1 MQQTI
6 NKIKTSQKTP
16 LTRSRSFS
24 PSMRGMSEG
33 QGEFQTTKKA
43 FTLVELIIVIT
54 ILAVLATIAF
64 VSFSSYTA
72 SSRDTKRIVTIESI
86 EK

>member
-1 MQQTI
+1 MKKHQ
-6 NKIKTSQKTP
+6 IKNQPVPVLFKSTGTNRNQ
-16 LTRSRSFS
+16 
-24 PSMRGMSEG
+24 
-33 QGEFQTTKKA
+33 A

-86 EK
+86 AK

>member
-1 MQQTI
+1 MKKQQI
-6 NKIKTSQKTP
+6 KKIFTLSI
-16 LTRSRSFS
+16 LS
-24 PSMRGMSEG
+24 PDFRKSGLEV
-33 QGEFQTTKKA
+33 EKAKKA

-86 EK
+86 SK